1 MDLPCERSALL
12 WFLLVV
18 SALLHADAQISPSV
32 YQPIGVQN
40 NTIIPGGLMT
50 ASSQVNG
57 SEAYRGRLNGDGA
70 WQPSGQ
76 GTEFL
81 AVDLEYNRYIFG
93 IQTQGQGVGY
103 VETYRILYQ
112 VDNTTD
118 LVLYS
123 AGGGS
128 ATIFSGNS
136 DNETIVQQN
145 FPSYIYARYILVNP
159 QDFSGAPRLRI
170 ELLGVDDLPTTISPV
185 TTPLVTTPSTPSSTQ
200 PQSTT
205 EAVTSSGVYQ
215 PIGVQDVT
223 IIPDNLMTASSQVN
237 GSEAYRGRLNGD
249 GAWQPS
255 RQGTEFLAVDLEY
268 NRYIFGIQTQGQ
280 GDGYVETY
288 RILYQVDNTTDLI
301 LYSAGGGTAKIFSGN
316 SDNETIVQQ
325 NFTSYI
331 YARYILV
338 NPQTWLGAPRLRIE
352 LLGVDALPTTSSPVT
367 TPPVT
372 TTSSQTTPPVTTTST
387 QTTPIVTT
395 SSPVTTPPIQTT
407 SPVTTPPIQ
416 TTSPVTTPPIQTT
429 SPVTTPIIQTTAP
442 VTTTVTEIPTTSS
455 LTTTIGPSTSPV
467 TTPLGTTTRLTTNQV
482 DTTKLSTSS
491 STQLPQTSF
500 SSDVPTTTPSVDAE
514 TTTNQGQSTS
524 SNIFSSTQTQT
535 AASATEAE
543 TSSGVYQPIGVQ
555 DDTIITDDLMTASSQ
570 VNGSE
575 AYRGRLNGDGA
586 WQPSGQGTEF
596 LAVDLEY
603 NRYIFG
609 IQTQGQGD
617 GYVETYRILYQVDN
631 TTDLVLY
638 SAGGGTAKIFNG
650 NSDNETIVQQN
661 FTSYIYARYI
671 LVNPQTWSG
680 APRLRIELLGVD
692 VLPTTS
698 SPVTTPPV
706 TTTSTQTTPPVT
718 TTSTQ
723 MTPPVTTTSSLTT
736 PIGPTTSPVTTPLD
750 TTTSLTTNQV
760 DTTKLSTSSSTQLPQ
775 TSFSSDVPTTTL
787 VVDTESTTNQGQ
799 STASNI
805 FSSTETQTA
814 ASATEAETSSGVY
827 QPIGVQ
833 DDTIIPDNLMT
844 ASSQVSGSEAYRGR
858 LNGDGAWQPSGQG
871 TEFLA
876 VDLEYNRYI
885 FGIQTQG
892 QGNGYVETYRILY
905 QVDNTTDLVLYSA
918 GGGTAKIFSGNS
930 DNETI
935 VQQNFTSYIYAR
947 YILVNPQTWSGAPR
961 LRIELLGVDELP
973 TTISPVT
980 TPLVTTPSTPS
991 STQPQSTTEAV
1002 TSSGVYQPI
1011 GVQDVTIIP
1020 DNLMTASSQ
1029 VSGSEA
1035 YRGRLNGD
1043 GAWQPSG
1050 QGTEFL
1056 AVDLEYN
1063 RYIFGIQTQG
1073 QGNGYVETYRILYQ
1087 VDNTTD
1093 LILYSAGGGTAKIF
1107 NGNSDNETIVQ
1118 QNFTSYIYAR
1128 YILVNP
1134 QTWLGAP
1141 RLRIEL
1147 LGVDELPTTI
1157 SPVTTPLVTT
1167 LSTPSSTQPQSTTE
1181 AETSS
1186 GVYQPIGVQDDTII
1200 PDDLMTASSQVSGSE
1215 AYRARLNGDGA
1226 WQPSGQGTNEFLAV
1240 DLQYNRYIF
1249 GIQTQGQG
1257 NGYVETYSVIYQVD
1271 NTTNLVGYSEDGG
1284 SAKIFSGNSD
1294 NETIVQQNFTS
1305 YIYARYILVNPKTF
1319 SGARRLRIELLG
1331 VDALPTTSSPVTT
1344 PPVTTSSTQTTP
1356 PVTTTSTQTTPI
1368 MTTSSPVTTPLIPT
1382 TSPVTTTATE
1392 IPTTSSLT
1400 TTIGPMTSPVTTPIG
1415 TTTSLTTNQ
1424 VDTTKL
1430 STSSTQLPQTSFSS
1444 DVPTTTPSVDAE
1456 STTNQGQTTA
1466 SNIFS
1471 SAQTQTAAS
1480 TMGSETSSGVYQPI
1494 GVQDVTII
1502 PDDLMTASS
1511 QVSGSEAYRGRLNGD
1526 GAWQPSGQGTNEFL
1540 AVDLQYNRY
1549 IFGIQTQGQGNGY
1562 VETYSVIYQVDNTTN
1577 LVGYSEDGGSA
1588 KIFSGN
1594 SDNETIVQQNFTSYI
1609 YARYILVNP
1618 KTFSGARRLRIELLG
1633 VDALPT
1639 TSSQVTTPPV
1649 TTSSTQTTPI
1659 VTTSSPVTTP
1669 LIQTTSPVTTPLI
1682 PTTSP
1687 VTTTATEIP
1696 TTSSLTTT
1704 IGPMTS
1710 PVTTPIGTTTSL
1722 TTNQVDTTKLST
1734 SSTQLPQTSFSSDV
1748 PTTTPS
1754 VDAETTTN
1762 QGQSTSSNMFSS
1774 TQTQTAASTT
1784 GSKTPSGVYQPI
1796 GVQDVTIIPDDL
1808 MTASSQVSGSEAYR
1822 ARLNGDGAWQP
1833 AGQGTNEFLAVDLQY
1848 NRYIFGI
1855 QTQGQGNGYVETYSV
1870 IYQVDN
1876 TTNLVGYSEDGGS
1889 AKIFSGNSDNETIV
1903 QQNFTSY
1910 IHARY
1915 ILVNPQTW
1923 SGAPRLRIELLG
1935 VDELPTTISPVT
1947 TPLVTTLPTPSLTQ
1961 PQSTTEAGTSSGVY
1975 QPIGVQDD
1983 TIIPDGLMTASSQVS
1998 GSEAYRGRLNGDGAW
2013 QPAGQGTNEFLAVDL
2028 QYNRYIFGIQTQ
2040 GQGNG
2045 YVETYSVI
2053 YQVDN
2058 TTNLVG
2064 YSEDGGSAKIFSGNN
2079 DRETIVQQNFTSYIY
2094 ARYIL
2099 VNPKTFSGAPR
2110 LRIELLGVD
2119 ELPTTSSPVTTPP
2132 MTTSS
2137 AVTTSSPLVTTQ
2149 ATTSSPLVTTQA
2161 TTSSLVTTTNPSTQ
2175 TLSVETTSVIEE
2187 STVME
2192 EQTTDM
2198 LTATSESTT
2207 VETSTASIAPSGT
2220 TVETTTTAA
2229 STPETPTE
2237 EPQTSVDTSTLQTSM
2252 FPTDAGASTE
2262 SQTQGQVFTSPLS
2275 ISTTST
2281 DDMIT
2286 STIISTQGQDVTT
2299 QTLST
2304 MAQPDTTALVD
2315 VTVYTTVISAT
2326 DGTTTEKLEMTTSA
2340 SDQLSTLIEVTT
2352 AEILDQS
2359 TPVPTVSATTPTT
2372 PTSSTAT
2379 SEVSVSAST
2388 ASTAAPTVPSA
2399 APTVTS
2405 AAPTVST
2412 PAPAV
2417 STSIPTS
2424 VVASTATQVATTIK
2438 PTQEFV
2444 VVIQSLGLS
2453 DETIISNDQISA
2465 SSSIE
2470 GFESFE
2476 GRLNNEGAWQFNASD
2491 PSPFLQ
2497 VDLGSVTTVTTIQT
2511 QGYTDGFVF
2520 SYTLAYQQV
2529 TQTGRRRRQV
2539 NFVDYME
2546 NGTVRVF
2553 EGNNDGNTVV
2563 EQNLTTPI
2571 VTQSLRIKPTNFSET
2586 PQLRVGLIG
2595 EVSVPITVTTGAAP
2609 TTTVEQTIITT
2620 RGLADWQLYAIVG
2633 GSSAGAVLLLMAI
2646 IGLSVARSRK
2656 TKKSRSA
2663 RFTKGHSAWSN
2674 VDARNISTSGSI
2686 PTESYKIP
2694 RARSSYKPRDET
2706 YSSVHYNDAYRSD
2719 DESLPPHI
2727 DDTKSPVVGHNGD
2740 YASHAVMID
2749 TRAPGGTKLQY

>member
-40 NTIIPGGLMT
+40 NTIIPDGLMT
-50 ASSQVNG
+50 ASSQVSG

-159 QDFSGAPRLRI
+159 QNFSGAPRLRI

-215 PIGVQDVT
+215 PIGVEDVT
-223 IIPDNLMTASSQVN
+223 IIPDNLMTASSQV
-237 GSEAYRGRLNGD
+237 S
-249 GAWQPS
+249 
-255 RQGTEFLAVDLEY
+255 
-268 NRYIFGIQTQGQ
+268 
-280 GDGYVETY
+280 
-288 RILYQVDNTTDLI
+288 
-301 LYSAGGGTAKIFSGN
+301 
-316 SDNETIVQQ
+316 
-325 NFTSYI
+325 
-331 YARYILV
+331 
-338 NPQTWLGAPRLRIE
+338 
-352 LLGVDALPTTSSPVT
+352 
-367 TPPVT
+367 
-372 TTSSQTTPPVTTTST
+372 
-387 QTTPIVTT
+387 
-395 SSPVTTPPIQTT
+395 
-407 SPVTTPPIQ
+407 
-416 TTSPVTTPPIQTT
+416 
-429 SPVTTPIIQTTAP
+429 
-442 VTTTVTEIPTTSS
+442 
-455 LTTTIGPSTSPV
+455 
-467 TTPLGTTTRLTTNQV
+467 
-482 DTTKLSTSS
+482 
-491 STQLPQTSF
+491 
-500 SSDVPTTTPSVDAE
+500 
-514 TTTNQGQSTS
+514 
-524 SNIFSSTQTQT
+524 
-535 AASATEAE
+535 
-543 TSSGVYQPIGVQ
+543 
-555 DDTIITDDLMTASSQ
+555 
-570 VNGSE
+570 GSE

-638 SAGGGTAKIFNG
+638 SAGGGTAKIFSGNNDNETIVQQNFTSYIYARYILVNPQTWSGAPRLRIELLGVDALPTTSSPVTTPPVTTTSSQTTPPVTTTSTQTTPIVTTSSPVTTPPIQTTSPVTTPLIPTTSPVTTPPIQTTSPVTTPIIQTTAPVTTTVTEIPTTSSLTTTVGPSTSPVTTPLGTTTSLTTNQVDTTELSTSSSTQLPQTSFSSDVPTTTLVVDTESTTNQGQSTASNIFSSTQTQTAASATEAETSSGVYQPIGVQDDTIIPDDLMTASSQVSGSEAYRGRLNGDGAWQPLGQGTEFLAVDLEYNRYIFGIQTQGQGNGYVETYRILYQVDNTTDLVLYSAGGGTAKIFSG

-760 DTTKLSTSSSTQLPQ
+760 DTTELSTSSSTQLPQ

-805 FSSTETQTA
+805 FSSTQTQTA

-973 TTISPVT
+973 TT
-980 TPLVTTPSTPS
+980 
-991 STQPQSTTEAV
+991 
-1002 TSSGVYQPI
+1002 
-1011 GVQDVTIIP
+1011 
-1020 DNLMTASSQ
+1020 
-1029 VSGSEA
+1029 
-1035 YRGRLNGD
+1035 
-1043 GAWQPSG
+1043 
-1050 QGTEFL
+1050 
-1056 AVDLEYN
+1056 
-1063 RYIFGIQTQG
+1063 
-1073 QGNGYVETYRILYQ
+1073 
-1087 VDNTTD
+1087 
-1093 LILYSAGGGTAKIF
+1093 
-1107 NGNSDNETIVQ
+1107 
-1118 QNFTSYIYAR
+1118 
-1128 YILVNP
+1128 
-1134 QTWLGAP
+1134 
-1141 RLRIEL
+1141 
-1147 LGVDELPTTI
+1147 
-1157 SPVTTPLVTT
+1157 
-1167 LSTPSSTQPQSTTE
+1167 
-1181 AETSS
+1181 
-1186 GVYQPIGVQDDTII
+1186 
-1200 PDDLMTASSQVSGSE
+1200 
-1215 AYRARLNGDGA
+1215 
-1226 WQPSGQGTNEFLAV
+1226 
-1240 DLQYNRYIF
+1240 
-1249 GIQTQGQG
+1249 
-1257 NGYVETYSVIYQVD
+1257 
-1271 NTTNLVGYSEDGG
+1271 
-1284 SAKIFSGNSD
+1284 
-1294 NETIVQQNFTS
+1294 
-1305 YIYARYILVNPKTF
+1305 
-1319 SGARRLRIELLG
+1319 
-1331 VDALPTTSSPVTT
+1331 
-1344 PPVTTSSTQTTP
+1344 
-1356 PVTTTSTQTTPI
+1356 
-1368 MTTSSPVTTPLIPT
+1368 SSPVTTPLI
-1382 TSPVTTTATE
+1382 
-1392 IPTTSSLT
+1392 
-1400 TTIGPMTSPVTTPIG
+1400 
-1415 TTTSLTTNQ
+1415 
-1424 VDTTKL
+1424 
-1430 STSSTQLPQTSFSS
+1430 
-1444 DVPTTTPSVDAE
+1444 
-1456 STTNQGQTTA
+1456 
-1466 SNIFS
+1466 
-1471 SAQTQTAAS
+1471 
-1480 TMGSETSSGVYQPI
+1480 
-1494 GVQDVTII
+1494 
-1502 PDDLMTASS
+1502 
-1511 QVSGSEAYRGRLNGD
+1511 
-1526 GAWQPSGQGTNEFL
+1526 
-1540 AVDLQYNRY
+1540 
-1549 IFGIQTQGQGNGY
+1549 
-1562 VETYSVIYQVDNTTN
+1562 
-1577 LVGYSEDGGSA
+1577 
-1588 KIFSGN
+1588 
-1594 SDNETIVQQNFTSYI
+1594 
-1609 YARYILVNP
+1609 
-1618 KTFSGARRLRIELLG
+1618 
-1633 VDALPT
+1633 
-1639 TSSQVTTPPV
+1639 
-1649 TTSSTQTTPI
+1649 
-1659 VTTSSPVTTP
+1659 TTSSPVTRP
-1669 LIQTTSPVTTPLI
+1669 L
-1682 PTTSP
+1682 
-1687 VTTTATEIP
+1687 
-1696 TTSSLTTT
+1696 
-1704 IGPMTS
+1704 M
-1710 PVTTPIGTTTSL
+1710 
-1722 TTNQVDTTKLST
+1722 
-1734 SSTQLPQTSFSSDV
+1734 
-1748 PTTTPS
+1748 
-1754 VDAETTTN
+1754 
-1762 QGQSTSSNMFSS
+1762 
-1774 TQTQTAASTT
+1774 
-1784 GSKTPSGVYQPI
+1784 
-1796 GVQDVTIIPDDL
+1796 
-1808 MTASSQVSGSEAYR
+1808 
-1822 ARLNGDGAWQP
+1822 
-1833 AGQGTNEFLAVDLQY
+1833 
-1848 NRYIFGI
+1848 
-1855 QTQGQGNGYVETYSV
+1855 
-1870 IYQVDN
+1870 
-1876 TTNLVGYSEDGGS
+1876 
-1889 AKIFSGNSDNETIV
+1889 
-1903 QQNFTSY
+1903 
-1910 IHARY
+1910 
-1915 ILVNPQTW
+1915 
-1923 SGAPRLRIELLG
+1923 
-1935 VDELPTTISPVT
+1935 
-1947 TPLVTTLPTPSLTQ
+1947 
-1961 PQSTTEAGTSSGVY
+1961 
-1975 QPIGVQDD
+1975 
-1983 TIIPDGLMTASSQVS
+1983 
-1998 GSEAYRGRLNGDGAW
+1998 
-2013 QPAGQGTNEFLAVDL
+2013 
-2028 QYNRYIFGIQTQ
+2028 
-2040 GQGNG
+2040 
-2045 YVETYSVI
+2045 
-2053 YQVDN
+2053 
-2058 TTNLVG
+2058 
-2064 YSEDGGSAKIFSGNN
+2064 
-2079 DRETIVQQNFTSYIY
+2079 
-2094 ARYIL
+2094 
-2099 VNPKTFSGAPR
+2099 
-2110 LRIELLGVD
+2110 
-2119 ELPTTSSPVTTPP
+2119 TTSSPVTTPP

-2137 AVTTSSPLVTTQ
+2137 AVTTSSPLMTTQ

-2161 TTSSLVTTTNPSTQ
+2161 TTSSLVTNPSTQ
-2175 TLSVETTSVIEE
+2175 TLSVDTTLAIEE

-2192 EQTTDM
+2192 ELTTDL

-2237 EPQTSVDTSTLQTSM
+2237 EPQTTVDTSTLQTSM
-2252 FPTDAGASTE
+2252 FPTDAGASTA
-2262 SQTQGQVFTSPLS
+2262 QTQGQVFTSPLS

-2286 STIISTQGQDVTT
+2286 STIVSTQGQDVTA

-2304 MAQPDTTALVD
+2304 MAQPDTTASVD

-2352 AEILDQS
+2352 AEIVDQS
-2359 TPVPTVSATTPTT
+2359 TSAPTVSATT

-2388 ASTAAPTVPSA
+2388 ASTAAPTVSSA

-2424 VVASTATQVATTIK
+2424 VVASTATQAATTIK

-2470 GFESFE
+2470 GFESFK

-2491 PSPFLQ
+2491 PDPFLQ

-2539 NFVDYME
+2539 NFIDYTE

-2553 EGNNDGNTVV
+2553 EGNNDGDTVV
-2563 EQNLTTPI
+2563 EQNLTRPI
-2571 VTQSLRIKPTNFSET
+2571 VTQSLRIKPTNFSAT

-2595 EVSVPITVTTGAAP
+2595 EVPVPVTAAP
-2609 TTTVEQTIITT
+2609 TTTVGQIIITT

-2663 RFTKGHSAWSN
+2663 RFTKGHSAWSS

-2694 RARSSYKPRDET
+2694 RAKSSYKPRDET

>member
-40 NTIIPGGLMT
+40 NTIIPDGLMT
-50 ASSQVNG
+50 ASSQVSG

-159 QDFSGAPRLRI
+159 QNFSGAPRLRI

-215 PIGVQDVT
+215 PIGVEDVT
-223 IIPDNLMTASSQVN
+223 IIPDNLMTASSQV
-237 GSEAYRGRLNGD
+237 S
-249 GAWQPS
+249 
-255 RQGTEFLAVDLEY
+255 
-268 NRYIFGIQTQGQ
+268 
-280 GDGYVETY
+280 
-288 RILYQVDNTTDLI
+288 
-301 LYSAGGGTAKIFSGN
+301 
-316 SDNETIVQQ
+316 
-325 NFTSYI
+325 
-331 YARYILV
+331 
-338 NPQTWLGAPRLRIE
+338 
-352 LLGVDALPTTSSPVT
+352 
-367 TPPVT
+367 
-372 TTSSQTTPPVTTTST
+372 
-387 QTTPIVTT
+387 
-395 SSPVTTPPIQTT
+395 
-407 SPVTTPPIQ
+407 
-416 TTSPVTTPPIQTT
+416 
-429 SPVTTPIIQTTAP
+429 
-442 VTTTVTEIPTTSS
+442 
-455 LTTTIGPSTSPV
+455 
-467 TTPLGTTTRLTTNQV
+467 
-482 DTTKLSTSS
+482 
-491 STQLPQTSF
+491 
-500 SSDVPTTTPSVDAE
+500 
-514 TTTNQGQSTS
+514 
-524 SNIFSSTQTQT
+524 
-535 AASATEAE
+535 
-543 TSSGVYQPIGVQ
+543 
-555 DDTIITDDLMTASSQ
+555 
-570 VNGSE
+570 GSE

-638 SAGGGTAKIFNG
+638 SAGGGTAKIFSGNNDNETIVQQNFTSYIYARYILVNPQTWSGAPRLRIELLGVDALPTTSSPVTTPPVTTTSSQTTPPVTTTSTQTTPIVTTSSPVTTPPIQTTSPVTTPLIPTTSPVTTPPIQTTSPVTTPIIQTTAPVTTTVTEIPTTSSLTTTVGPSTSPVTTPLGTTTSLTTNQVDTTELSTSSSTQLPQTSFSSDVPTTTLVVDTESTTNQGQSTASNIFSSTQTQTAASATEAETSSGVYQPIGVQDDTIIPDDLMTASSQVSGSEAYRGRLNGDGAWQPLGQGTEFLAVDLEYNRYIFGIQTQGQGNGYVETYRILYQVDNTTDLVLYSAGGGTAKIFSG

-760 DTTKLSTSSSTQLPQ
+760 DTTELSTSSSTQLPQ

-805 FSSTETQTA
+805 FSSTQTQTA

-1043 GAWQPSG
+1043 GAWEPSG

-1073 QGNGYVETYRILYQ
+1073 QGDGYVETYRILYQ

-1093 LILYSAGGGTAKIF
+1093 LVLYSAGGGTAKIF

-1118 QNFTSYIYAR
+1118 QNFTPYIYAR

-1147 LGVDELPTTI
+1147 LGVDELPTT
-1157 SPVTTPLVTT
+1157 
-1167 LSTPSSTQPQSTTE
+1167 
-1181 AETSS
+1181 
-1186 GVYQPIGVQDDTII
+1186 
-1200 PDDLMTASSQVSGSE
+1200 
-1215 AYRARLNGDGA
+1215 
-1226 WQPSGQGTNEFLAV
+1226 
-1240 DLQYNRYIF
+1240 
-1249 GIQTQGQG
+1249 
-1257 NGYVETYSVIYQVD
+1257 
-1271 NTTNLVGYSEDGG
+1271 
-1284 SAKIFSGNSD
+1284 
-1294 NETIVQQNFTS
+1294 
-1305 YIYARYILVNPKTF
+1305 
-1319 SGARRLRIELLG
+1319 
-1331 VDALPTTSSPVTT
+1331 
-1344 PPVTTSSTQTTP
+1344 
-1356 PVTTTSTQTTPI
+1356 
-1368 MTTSSPVTTPLIPT
+1368 SSPVTTPLI
-1382 TSPVTTTATE
+1382 
-1392 IPTTSSLT
+1392 
-1400 TTIGPMTSPVTTPIG
+1400 
-1415 TTTSLTTNQ
+1415 
-1424 VDTTKL
+1424 
-1430 STSSTQLPQTSFSS
+1430 
-1444 DVPTTTPSVDAE
+1444 
-1456 STTNQGQTTA
+1456 
-1466 SNIFS
+1466 
-1471 SAQTQTAAS
+1471 
-1480 TMGSETSSGVYQPI
+1480 
-1494 GVQDVTII
+1494 
-1502 PDDLMTASS
+1502 
-1511 QVSGSEAYRGRLNGD
+1511 
-1526 GAWQPSGQGTNEFL
+1526 
-1540 AVDLQYNRY
+1540 
-1549 IFGIQTQGQGNGY
+1549 
-1562 VETYSVIYQVDNTTN
+1562 
-1577 LVGYSEDGGSA
+1577 
-1588 KIFSGN
+1588 
-1594 SDNETIVQQNFTSYI
+1594 
-1609 YARYILVNP
+1609 
-1618 KTFSGARRLRIELLG
+1618 
-1633 VDALPT
+1633 
-1639 TSSQVTTPPV
+1639 
-1649 TTSSTQTTPI
+1649 
-1659 VTTSSPVTTP
+1659 TTSSPVTRP
-1669 LIQTTSPVTTPLI
+1669 L
-1682 PTTSP
+1682 
-1687 VTTTATEIP
+1687 
-1696 TTSSLTTT
+1696 
-1704 IGPMTS
+1704 M
-1710 PVTTPIGTTTSL
+1710 
-1722 TTNQVDTTKLST
+1722 
-1734 SSTQLPQTSFSSDV
+1734 
-1748 PTTTPS
+1748 
-1754 VDAETTTN
+1754 
-1762 QGQSTSSNMFSS
+1762 
-1774 TQTQTAASTT
+1774 
-1784 GSKTPSGVYQPI
+1784 
-1796 GVQDVTIIPDDL
+1796 
-1808 MTASSQVSGSEAYR
+1808 
-1822 ARLNGDGAWQP
+1822 
-1833 AGQGTNEFLAVDLQY
+1833 
-1848 NRYIFGI
+1848 
-1855 QTQGQGNGYVETYSV
+1855 
-1870 IYQVDN
+1870 
-1876 TTNLVGYSEDGGS
+1876 
-1889 AKIFSGNSDNETIV
+1889 
-1903 QQNFTSY
+1903 
-1910 IHARY
+1910 
-1915 ILVNPQTW
+1915 
-1923 SGAPRLRIELLG
+1923 
-1935 VDELPTTISPVT
+1935 
-1947 TPLVTTLPTPSLTQ
+1947 
-1961 PQSTTEAGTSSGVY
+1961 
-1975 QPIGVQDD
+1975 
-1983 TIIPDGLMTASSQVS
+1983 
-1998 GSEAYRGRLNGDGAW
+1998 
-2013 QPAGQGTNEFLAVDL
+2013 
-2028 QYNRYIFGIQTQ
+2028 
-2040 GQGNG
+2040 
-2045 YVETYSVI
+2045 
-2053 YQVDN
+2053 
-2058 TTNLVG
+2058 
-2064 YSEDGGSAKIFSGNN
+2064 
-2079 DRETIVQQNFTSYIY
+2079 
-2094 ARYIL
+2094 
-2099 VNPKTFSGAPR
+2099 
-2110 LRIELLGVD
+2110 
-2119 ELPTTSSPVTTPP
+2119 TTSSPVTTPP

-2137 AVTTSSPLVTTQ
+2137 AVTTSSPLMTTQ

-2161 TTSSLVTTTNPSTQ
+2161 TTSSLVTNPSTQ
-2175 TLSVETTSVIEE
+2175 TLSVDTTLAIEE

-2192 EQTTDM
+2192 ELTTDL

-2237 EPQTSVDTSTLQTSM
+2237 EPQTTVDTSTLQTSM
-2252 FPTDAGASTE
+2252 FPTDAGASTA
-2262 SQTQGQVFTSPLS
+2262 QTQGQVFTSPLS

-2286 STIISTQGQDVTT
+2286 STIVSTQGQDVTA

-2304 MAQPDTTALVD
+2304 MAQPDTTASVD

-2352 AEILDQS
+2352 AEIVDQS
-2359 TPVPTVSATTPTT
+2359 TSAPTVSATT

-2388 ASTAAPTVPSA
+2388 ASTAAPTVSSA

-2424 VVASTATQVATTIK
+2424 VVASTATQAATTIK

-2470 GFESFE
+2470 GFESFK

-2491 PSPFLQ
+2491 PDPFLQ

-2539 NFVDYME
+2539 NFIDYTE

-2553 EGNNDGNTVV
+2553 EGNNDGDTVV
-2563 EQNLTTPI
+2563 EQNLTRPI
-2571 VTQSLRIKPTNFSET
+2571 VTQSLRIKPTNFSAT

-2595 EVSVPITVTTGAAP
+2595 EVPVPVTAAP
-2609 TTTVEQTIITT
+2609 TTTVGQIIITT

-2656 TKKSRSA
+2656 TKKRSA
-2663 RFTKGHSAWSN
+2663 RFTKGHSAWSS

-2694 RARSSYKPRDET
+2694 RAKSSYKPRDET

>member
-352 LLGVDALPTTSSPVT
+352 LLGVDDNLPGNDSAHPDNLPGNDSAHPDNLPGNDSDHPDNRPGNDYGNGNPDHLLANDYNRSVDISCYDSTRHNNTSNNEP
-367 TPPVT
+367 
-372 TTSSQTTPPVTTTST
+372 
-387 QTTPIVTT
+387 
-395 SSPVTTPPIQTT
+395 
-407 SPVTTPPIQ
+407 
-416 TTSPVTTPPIQTT
+416 
-429 SPVTTPIIQTTAP
+429 
-442 VTTTVTEIPTTSS
+442 
-455 LTTTIGPSTSPV
+455 
-467 TTPLGTTTRLTTNQV
+467 
-482 DTTKLSTSS
+482 
-491 STQLPQTSF
+491 
-500 SSDVPTTTPSVDAE
+500 VDAE

-905 QVDNTTDLVLYSA
+905 QVDNTTDL
-918 GGGTAKIFSGNS
+918 
-930 DNETI
+930 
-935 VQQNFTSYIYAR
+935 
-947 YILVNPQTWSGAPR
+947 
-961 LRIELLGVDELP
+961 
-973 TTISPVT
+973 
-980 TPLVTTPSTPS
+980 
-991 STQPQSTTEAV
+991 
-1002 TSSGVYQPI
+1002 
-1011 GVQDVTIIP
+1011 
-1020 DNLMTASSQ
+1020 
-1029 VSGSEA
+1029 
-1035 YRGRLNGD
+1035 
-1043 GAWQPSG
+1043 
-1050 QGTEFL
+1050 
-1056 AVDLEYN
+1056 
-1063 RYIFGIQTQG
+1063 
-1073 QGNGYVETYRILYQ
+1073 
-1087 VDNTTD
+1087 
-1093 LILYSAGGGTAKIF
+1093 ILYSAGGGTAKIF

-1147 LGVDELPTTI
+1147 LGVDELEC
-1157 SPVTTPLVTT
+1157 S
-1167 LSTPSSTQPQSTTE
+1167 
-1181 AETSS
+1181 
-1186 GVYQPIGVQDDTII
+1186 
-1200 PDDLMTASSQVSGSE
+1200 
-1215 AYRARLNGDGA
+1215 
-1226 WQPSGQGTNEFLAV
+1226 
-1240 DLQYNRYIF
+1240 
-1249 GIQTQGQG
+1249 
-1257 NGYVETYSVIYQVD
+1257 
-1271 NTTNLVGYSEDGG
+1271 
-1284 SAKIFSGNSD
+1284 
-1294 NETIVQQNFTS
+1294 
-1305 YIYARYILVNPKTF
+1305 
-1319 SGARRLRIELLG
+1319 
-1331 VDALPTTSSPVTT
+1331 
-1344 PPVTTSSTQTTP
+1344 
-1356 PVTTTSTQTTPI
+1356 
-1368 MTTSSPVTTPLIPT
+1368 
-1382 TSPVTTTATE
+1382 
-1392 IPTTSSLT
+1392 
-1400 TTIGPMTSPVTTPIG
+1400 
-1415 TTTSLTTNQ
+1415 
-1424 VDTTKL
+1424 
-1430 STSSTQLPQTSFSS
+1430 
-1444 DVPTTTPSVDAE
+1444 
-1456 STTNQGQTTA
+1456 
-1466 SNIFS
+1466 
-1471 SAQTQTAAS
+1471 
-1480 TMGSETSSGVYQPI
+1480 
-1494 GVQDVTII
+1494 
-1502 PDDLMTASS
+1502 
-1511 QVSGSEAYRGRLNGD
+1511 
-1526 GAWQPSGQGTNEFL
+1526 
-1540 AVDLQYNRY
+1540 
-1549 IFGIQTQGQGNGY
+1549 
-1562 VETYSVIYQVDNTTN
+1562 
-1577 LVGYSEDGGSA
+1577 
-1588 KIFSGN
+1588 
-1594 SDNETIVQQNFTSYI
+1594 
-1609 YARYILVNP
+1609 
-1618 KTFSGARRLRIELLG
+1618 
-1633 VDALPT
+1633 
-1639 TSSQVTTPPV
+1639 
-1649 TTSSTQTTPI
+1649 
-1659 VTTSSPVTTP
+1659 
-1669 LIQTTSPVTTPLI
+1669 
-1682 PTTSP
+1682 
-1687 VTTTATEIP
+1687 
-1696 TTSSLTTT
+1696 
-1704 IGPMTS
+1704 
-1710 PVTTPIGTTTSL
+1710 
-1722 TTNQVDTTKLST
+1722 
-1734 SSTQLPQTSFSSDV
+1734 
-1748 PTTTPS
+1748 
-1754 VDAETTTN
+1754 
-1762 QGQSTSSNMFSS
+1762 
-1774 TQTQTAASTT
+1774 
-1784 GSKTPSGVYQPI
+1784 
-1796 GVQDVTIIPDDL
+1796 
-1808 MTASSQVSGSEAYR
+1808 
-1822 ARLNGDGAWQP
+1822 
-1833 AGQGTNEFLAVDLQY
+1833 
-1848 NRYIFGI
+1848 
-1855 QTQGQGNGYVETYSV
+1855 
-1870 IYQVDN
+1870 
-1876 TTNLVGYSEDGGS
+1876 
-1889 AKIFSGNSDNETIV
+1889 
-1903 QQNFTSY
+1903 
-1910 IHARY
+1910 
-1915 ILVNPQTW
+1915 
-1923 SGAPRLRIELLG
+1923 
-1935 VDELPTTISPVT
+1935 
-1947 TPLVTTLPTPSLTQ
+1947 
-1961 PQSTTEAGTSSGVY
+1961 
-1975 QPIGVQDD
+1975 
-1983 TIIPDGLMTASSQVS
+1983 
-1998 GSEAYRGRLNGDGAW
+1998 
-2013 QPAGQGTNEFLAVDL
+2013 
-2028 QYNRYIFGIQTQ
+2028 
-2040 GQGNG
+2040 
-2045 YVETYSVI
+2045 
-2053 YQVDN
+2053 
-2058 TTNLVG
+2058 
-2064 YSEDGGSAKIFSGNN
+2064 
-2079 DRETIVQQNFTSYIY
+2079 
-2094 ARYIL
+2094 
-2099 VNPKTFSGAPR
+2099 
-2110 LRIELLGVD
+2110 
-2119 ELPTTSSPVTTPP
+2119 
-2132 MTTSS
+2132 
-2137 AVTTSSPLVTTQ
+2137 
-2149 ATTSSPLVTTQA
+2149 
-2161 TTSSLVTTTNPSTQ
+2161 
-2175 TLSVETTSVIEE
+2175 
-2187 STVME
+2187 
-2192 EQTTDM
+2192 
-2198 LTATSESTT
+2198 STT
-2207 VETSTASIAPSGT
+2207 VWCDNIVFRATNNKFACNHATVDDKFACDHATGDKFACDHATGDKFACDHATGDDKLRSDNKFPSGDDAINNKLPVLTSTKDSPSGPSVT
-2220 TVETTTTAA
+2220 SPTV
-2229 STPETPTE
+2229 
-2237 EPQTSVDTSTLQTSM
+2237 DGSTLQTSM

-2262 SQTQGQVFTSPLS
+2262 SQTQGQVSTRPLS

-2286 STIISTQGQDVTT
+2286 SAIVSTQGQDVTT

-2304 MAQPDTTALVD
+2304 MAQPDTTASVD
-2315 VTVYTTVISAT
+2315 VTVYTTVIGAT

-2340 SDQLSTLIEVTT
+2340 SDQLSTLIEVIT
-2352 AEILDQS
+2352 AETVDQS
-2359 TPVPTVSATTPTT
+2359 TSAPAVPTKT
-2372 PTSSTAT
+2372 PTSSAAT
-2379 SEVSVSAST
+2379 SDVSVSAST
-2388 ASTAAPTVPSA
+2388 ASTAAPTASSA

-2405 AAPTVST
+2405 AAPTVPT

-2424 VVASTATQVATTIK
+2424 VVASTTTQAATTIK

-2470 GFESFE
+2470 GFESFK

-2491 PSPFLQ
+2491 SNPFLQ

-2539 NFVDYME
+2539 NFVDYEE

-2571 VTQSLRIKPTNFSET
+2571 VTQTLRIKPTNFSDT

-2609 TTTVEQTIITT
+2609 TTTVGQTIITT

-2656 TKKSRSA
+2656 TKKRSA

-2674 VDARNISTSGSI
+2674 VDTRNISTSGSI